1 MQKNNCMT
9 KNKKVLIGLTVGAI
23 IILMIR
29 KKLATMLTNTPF
41 GAISDKLF
49 NLVGGLEGFTPV
61 AAWDFKQY
69 SIGYGSGYNWDLKR
83 PVQKNDV
90 IDKATA
96 RRWLLLEAEQYF
108 NYVKSLIKVPVTDNQ
123 LLALS
128 SFTYNVGKGAFKDST
143 LLELLNSGAD
153 KNTVA
158 KQFDRWINSGGK
170 PSDGLIIRRN
180 AEKKLFLS

>member
-1 MQKNNCMT
+1 MT
-9 KNKKVLIGLTVGAI
+9 KNQKALIGITVGAI

-128 SFTYNVGKGAFKDST
+128 SFTYNVGKEAFKCST

-153 KNTVA
+153 KKTVA
-158 KQFDRWINSGGK
+158 KQFDRWVNSGGK
-170 PSDGLIIRRN
+170 VNLGLKNRRN
-180 AEKKLFLS
+180 AEKALFLS